1 MENTLRAFHLIA
13 VFWTEGRAEE
23 VRCYSC
29 SSGLCGVAV
38 GLPLELDSVSRCRDD
53 FFPSPGLPVASDGEA
68 APSLG
73 AVVSSRP
80 PGDGDAPGLPL
91 APRVPLDDG
100 LAAVAPSDLGDAVAC
115 GLVDAVA
122 RGLAASVAC
131 GLGDA
136 LPAGEAVPA
145 GDPVAA
151 GDALTVGERAAV
163 GDAPGLTV
171 APAAPATPVVV
182 VVVPE
187 TPAPALT
194 P

>member
-1 MENTLRAFHLIA
+1 
-13 VFWTEGRAEE
+13 
-23 VRCYSC
+23 
-29 SSGLCGVAV
+29 
-38 GLPLELDSVSRCRDD
+38 
-53 FFPSPGLPVASDGEA
+53 VASDGEA

-73 AVVSSRP
+73 AVVSSRS
-80 PGDGDAPGLPL
+80 PGDGDALGLPL

-100 LAAVAPSDLGDAVAC
+100 LAVVAPSDLGDAVAC
-115 GLVDAVA
+115 GLVGAVA
-122 RGLAASVAC
+122 RGLAAADHPARQRAHVGAPVPADLRLVAHAAQAQPDELAPR

-136 LPAGEAVPA
+136 LPGGEAVPA

-182 VVVPE
+182 VVAPE
-187 TPAPALT
+187 TPAPTLT